1 MHKVGGLPDRHW
13 KTALLDYSL
22 FCFYSRKSVV
32 HKIVRAHYG
41 TSSHM
46 GSSLVGRASQLLLI
60 SQSSGHKTVLCDN
73 VHVFFLALQL
83 VAVKTVPKAAPR
95 GEKVSPRK
103 PSSKCDF

>member
-46 GSSLVGRASQLLLI
+46 GSSSVGRASQLLLI
-60 SQSSGHKTVLCDN
+60 SQSSDHKTVLCDN
-73 VHVFFLALQL
+73 VHVFSLLCSWL
-83 VAVKTVPKAAPR
+83 R
-95 GEKVSPRK
+95 LK
-103 PSSKCDF
+103 PSLRPLHEAKR